1 MKKLNANILVVDD
14 QDEVLIAAKM
24 ILKRHFE
31 NVITLNDPNKIMHV
45 IAENQIQIILLDMNF
60 RMGYEDGK
68 EGIYRFREVKE
79 HFPHIKLI
87 LMTSYAQVERA
98 VEGIK
103 LGAID
108 YILKPWDNDK
118 LIESIKQCLKQI
130 RASKTSAEEI
140 FKKHFIGESKSIQ
153 DLYKMADKVA
163 KTDAN
168 VLILGE
174 NGTGKYVLAE
184 HIYKYSN
191 RMDKPFVHVDLGSLN
206 ENLFESELFG
216 YAKGAFTDARQDTAG
231 RFEIANGG
239 TIFLDEIGNIPAHLQ
254 SKLLQVIQNKTVTR
268 LGESKARNLDVRIIT
283 ATNVNLK
290 DAVDRKEFREDLY
303 YRINTISLE
312 IPALRERQDD
322 LKDMILF
329 FISQYAAKY
338 NVDNPILSDDLLD
351 ELSHYNWPGNIRE
364 LQNRIERAII
374 LADGKSIELED
385 LGLSETDL
393 TSSIIVDN
401 KLSDMEKVRIVDSLA
416 KFQNNITKAA
426 EDLGLTRQALYR
438 KLDKYQIKSK

>member
-130 RASKTSAEEI
+130 RANKTSAEEVV
-140 FKKHFIGESKSIQ
+140 KKHFIGESKSIQ

-184 HIYKYSN
+184 HIYKHSY

-312 IPALRERQDD
+312 IPALRERKDD

-401 KLSDMEKVRIVDSLA
+401 KLSDMEKVRIVGSLA

-438 KLDKYQIKSK
+438 KLDKYQIKTK

>member
-1 MKKLNANILVVDD
+1 MRKINTNILVVDD
-14 QDEVLIAAKM
+14 QDEVLIAAKL

-31 NVITLNDPNKIMHV
+31 NVITLNDPNKILETVATH
-45 IAENQIQIILLDMNF
+45 QIEVILLDMNF

-68 EGIYRFREVKE
+68 EGMYRFKEVRE
-79 HFPHIKLI
+79 HFPDVKLI

-118 LIESIKQCLKQI
+118 LIDTIKQCLKQI
-130 RASKTSAEEI
+130 RKTNT
-140 FKKHFIGESKSIQ
+140 KKEGGQRQQFIGESKIIQ
-153 DLYKMADKVA
+153 DVYKMASRVA

-174 NGTGKYVLAE
+174 NGTGKYVLADY
-184 HIYKYSN
+184 IYQQSARKN
-191 RMDKPFVHVDLGSLN
+191 KPFVHVDLGSLN

-216 YAKGAFTDARQDTAG
+216 YAKGAFTDARQDTPG

-239 TIFLDEIGNIPAHLQ
+239 TIFLDEIGNIPAYLQ

-268 LGESKARNLDVRIIT
+268 LGESKARHLDVRIIT

-290 DAVDRKEFREDLY
+290 DAVDKKDFREDLY

-312 IPALRERQDD
+312 IPALRMRQDD
-322 LKDMILF
+322 LSAMIDYFLTH
-329 FISQYAAKY
+329 YADKYAMEKPDLKASVLAKMMLY
-338 NVDNPILSDDLLD
+338 P
-351 ELSHYNWPGNIRE
+351 WPGNIRE

-374 LADGKSIELED
+374 LAEDNCITLAD
-385 LGLSETDL
+385 LGFEDFDLMPSSTSE
-393 TSSIIVDN
+393 N
-401 KLSDMEKVRIVDSLA
+401 KLSEIEKQKIMESLT
-416 KFQNNITKAA
+416 KFQLNISKSA
-426 EDLGLTRQALYR
+426 EYLGLTRQALYR
-438 KLDKYQIKSK
+438 KMEKYNIKTK

>member
-1 MKKLNANILVVDD
+1 MKKINANILVVDD
-14 QDEVLIAAKM
+14 QDEVLIAAKI

-31 NVITLNDPNKIMHV
+31 NVITLNDPTKILSTVAAHEIEV
-45 IAENQIQIILLDMNF
+45 ILLDMNF

-68 EGIYRFREVKE
+68 EGMYRFKEVRE
-79 HFPHIKLI
+79 HFPHVKLI

-108 YILKPWDNDK
+108 YILKPWNNDK
-118 LIESIKQCLKQI
+118 LIDTISQAIKQMRKAKVKKEDVQKQHFVGK
-130 RASKTSAEEI
+130 SKV
-140 FKKHFIGESKSIQ
+140 IQ
-153 DLYKMADKVA
+153 ELYKMASRVA

-174 NGTGKYVLAE
+174 NGTGKYVLAAY
-184 HIYKYSN
+184 IYQQSG
-191 RMDKPFVHVDLGSLN
+191 RHDKPFVHVDLGSLN

-231 RFEIANGG
+231 RFEVANGG
-239 TIFLDEIGNIPAHLQ
+239 TIFLDEIANIPAHLQ

-290 DAVDRKEFREDLY
+290 DAVDKKDFREDLY

-312 IPALRERQDD
+312 IPALRMRQDD
-322 LKDMILF
+322 LPGMIDYFL
-329 FISQYAAKY
+329 SYYAAKY
-338 NVDNPILSDDLLD
+338 SIEKPDLAASVLAQMS
-351 ELSHYNWPGNIRE
+351 LYPWPGNIRE

-374 LADGKSIELED
+374 LAEENCITWTD
-385 LGLSETDL
+385 LGFEEVDMVQPVISE
-393 TSSIIVDN
+393 N
-401 KLSDMEKVRIVDSLA
+401 KLAEIEKQKIIESLNRFHHNVS
-416 KFQNNITKAA
+416 KSA

-438 KLDKYQIKSK
+438 KMEKYQIKTK